1 MDRRVRF
8 LGNGGI
14 SNTLDVFQGPLTV
27 SEIETWL
34 RFVDDDDDDDDG
46 VISSKAGFSTSAET
60 EEIIKSTDLKVYI
73 ALGELLLLT
82 R

>member
-14 SNTLDVFQGPLTV
+14 SNTLDVFQGPSTV

-34 RFVDDDDDDDDG
+34 RFVDDDDDDG

-73 ALGELLLLT
+73 ALGELLLVT